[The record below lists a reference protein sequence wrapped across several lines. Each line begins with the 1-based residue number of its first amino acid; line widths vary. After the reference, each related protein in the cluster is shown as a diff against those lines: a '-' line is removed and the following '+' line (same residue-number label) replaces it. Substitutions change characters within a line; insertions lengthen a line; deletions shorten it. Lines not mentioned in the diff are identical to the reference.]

1 MDNAPGIIQV
11 QDQKKLSSGQK
22 LFQKKVEIVK
32 SFSYLCRTLLFT
44 LIYTTMAHYLFSMD
58 SETMIASF
66 DKFNK
71 EAIKK
76 AIIGHLNQFP
86 NDCVEHCKDFSSS
99 DIRKY
104 YGHEILNFYKVNVM
118 NSKISKVV
126 TKDNRTLYVSIEN

>member
-1 MDNAPGIIQV
+1 
-11 QDQKKLSSGQK
+11 
-22 LFQKKVEIVK
+22 
-32 SFSYLCRTLLFT
+32 
-44 LIYTTMAHYLFSMD
+44 MAHYLFSMD

-76 AIIGHLNQFP
+76 AIIGHLKQNP
-86 NDCVEHCKDFSSS
+86 NDCVEHCKDFSKS
-99 DIRKY
+99 DFRQY

>member
-1 MDNAPGIIQV
+1 
-11 QDQKKLSSGQK
+11 
-22 LFQKKVEIVK
+22 
-32 SFSYLCRTLLFT
+32 
-44 LIYTTMAHYLFSMD
+44 MAHYLFSMA

-76 AIIGHLNQFP
+76 AIIGHLKQNP

-118 NSKISKVV
+118 NSKISKIV
-126 TKDNRTLYVSIEN
+126 TKGNRTLYVSIEN

>member
-1 MDNAPGIIQV
+1 
-11 QDQKKLSSGQK
+11 
-22 LFQKKVEIVK
+22 
-32 SFSYLCRTLLFT
+32 
-44 LIYTTMAHYLFSMD
+44 MAHYLFSMD

-66 DKFNK
+66 DRFNK

-76 AIIGHLNQFP
+76 AIIGHLKQNP

-104 YGHEILNFYKVNVM
+104 YGYDILDCYEVNKA